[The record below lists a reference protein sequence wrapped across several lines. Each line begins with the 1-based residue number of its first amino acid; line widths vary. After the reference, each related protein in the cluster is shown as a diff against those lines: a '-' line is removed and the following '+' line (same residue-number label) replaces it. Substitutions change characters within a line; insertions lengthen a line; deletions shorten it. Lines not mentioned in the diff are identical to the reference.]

1 MDEKATTAPVQ
12 AAGEGVDEGAGAPK
26 RALRPDSQGK
36 VRDLYDL
43 GDELLL
49 VASDRISAFDF
60 ILPDEIPHKG
70 EVLTQLS
77 LFWLG
82 FFADRVDN
90 HLVSADTAD
99 LPERFAPYADYL
111 AGRFML
117 VKKAQMFPV
126 ECIVRGYLTGSG
138 LASYKRDGRVCGIE
152 LAPGLEEASE
162 LPEPLFTPSTKAAI
176 GGHDENISFAQLE
189 DLVGADDA
197 RMLRDVS
204 LDLYRAAARY
214 AKERGIIVADTK
226 FEFGMVDGRL
236 VLADEVLTPD
246 SSRFWPVEGYAPGRV
261 QPSFDKQYVRDW
273 LSGAWDRTGTPPHM
287 PEEVKQASAANYA
300 QAYEMLTG
308 RPFTAQSRV

>member
-1 MDEKATTAPVQ
+1 MDETVNTAE
-12 AAGEGVDEGAGAPK
+12 AANEAGV
-26 RALRPDSQGK
+26 LRPDSQGK

-43 GDELLL
+43 GDTLLL
-49 VASDRISAFDF
+49 VASDRISAFDY

-77 LFWLG
+77 LFWLD
-82 FFADRVDN
+82 FFADRIDN
-90 HLVSADTAD
+90 HLIGADVAD

-138 LASYKRDGRVCGIE
+138 LASYERDGQVCGIE
-152 LAPGLEEASE
+152 LPDGLVEASE
-162 LPEPLFTPSTKAAI
+162 LPEPIFTPSTKAAI
-176 GGHDENISFAQLE
+176 GDHDENISFEQLE
-189 DLVGADDA
+189 ELVGEEDA
-197 RMLRDVS
+197 RLLRDTS
-204 LDLYRAAARY
+204 IELYRAAAAH

-226 FEFGMVDGRL
+226 FEFGRVDGHL

-246 SSRFWPVEGYAPGRV
+246 SSRFWPVAGYAPGHV

-273 LSGAWDRTGTPPHM
+273 LSGAWDRTGCPPHM
-287 PEEVKQASAANYA
+287 PADVKQASAEKYA

>member
-1 MDEKATTAPVQ
+1 MDETVNTA
-12 AAGEGVDEGAGAPK
+12 AAANEAGV
-26 RALRPDSQGK
+26 LRPDSQGK

-43 GDELLL
+43 GDTLLL
-49 VASDRISAFDF
+49 VASDRISAFDY
-60 ILPDEIPHKG
+60 ILPDEIPYKG

-77 LFWLG
+77 LFWLD
-82 FFADRVDN
+82 FFADRIDN
-90 HLVSADTAD
+90 HLIGADVAD

-138 LASYKRDGRVCGIE
+138 LASYERDGRVCGIE
-152 LAPGLEEASE
+152 LPDGLVEASE
-162 LPEPLFTPSTKAAI
+162 LPEPIFTPSTKAAI
-176 GGHDENISFAQLE
+176 GDHDENISFEQLE
-189 DLVGADDA
+189 ELVGEEDA
-197 RMLRDVS
+197 HLLRDTS
-204 LDLYRAAARY
+204 IELYRAAAAH

-226 FEFGMVDGRL
+226 FEFGRVDGHL

-246 SSRFWPVEGYAPGRV
+246 SSRFWPVAGYAPGHV

-273 LSGAWDRTGTPPHM
+273 LSGAWDRTGCPPHM
-287 PEEVKQASAANYA
+287 PADVKQASAEKYA

>member
-1 MDEKATTAPVQ
+1 M
-12 AAGEGVDEGAGAPK
+12 
-26 RALRPDSQGK
+26 
-36 VRDLYDL
+36 RDLYDL
-43 GDELLL
+43 GDTLLL
-49 VASDRISAFDF
+49 VASDRISAFDY
-60 ILPDEIPHKG
+60 ILPDEIPYKG

-77 LFWLG
+77 LFWLD
-82 FFADRVDN
+82 FFADRIDN
-90 HLVSADTAD
+90 HLIGADVAD

-138 LASYKRDGRVCGIE
+138 LASYERDGRVCGIE
-152 LAPGLEEASE
+152 LPDGLVEASE
-162 LPEPLFTPSTKAAI
+162 LPEPIFTPSTKAAI
-176 GGHDENISFAQLE
+176 GDHDENISFEQLE
-189 DLVGADDA
+189 ELVGEEDA
-197 RMLRDVS
+197 RLLRDTS
-204 LDLYRAAARY
+204 IELYRAAAAH

-226 FEFGMVDGRL
+226 FEFGRVDGHL

-246 SSRFWPVEGYAPGRV
+246 SSRFWPVAGYAPGHV

-273 LSGAWDRTGTPPHM
+273 LSGAWDRTGCPPHM
-287 PEEVKQASAANYA
+287 PADVKQASAEKYA

>member
-1 MDEKATTAPVQ
+1 M
-12 AAGEGVDEGAGAPK
+12 
-26 RALRPDSQGK
+26 
-36 VRDLYDL
+36 RDLYDL
-43 GDELLL
+43 GDTLLL
-49 VASDRISAFDF
+49 VASDRISAFDY

-77 LFWLG
+77 LFWLD
-82 FFADRVDN
+82 FFADRIDN
-90 HLVSADTAD
+90 HLIGADVAD

-138 LASYKRDGRVCGIE
+138 LASYERDGRVCGIE
-152 LAPGLEEASE
+152 LPDGLVEASE
-162 LPEPLFTPSTKAAI
+162 LPEPIFTPSTKAAI
-176 GGHDENISFAQLE
+176 GDHDENISFEQLE
-189 DLVGADDA
+189 ELVGEEDA
-197 RMLRDVS
+197 RLLRDTS
-204 LDLYRAAARY
+204 IELYRAAAAH

-226 FEFGMVDGRL
+226 FEFGRVDGRL

-246 SSRFWPVEGYAPGRV
+246 SSRFWPVAGYAPGHV

-273 LSGAWDRTGTPPHM
+273 LSGAWDRTGCPPHM
-287 PEEVKQASAANYA
+287 PADVKQASAEKYA

>member
-1 MDEKATTAPVQ
+1 MDETVNTAAAGSGQATTG
-12 AAGEGVDEGAGAPK
+12 AADGKG
-26 RALRPDSQGK
+26 ALRPDSQGK

-43 GDELLL
+43 GDTLLL
-49 VASDRISAFDF
+49 VASDRISAFDY
-60 ILPDEIPHKG
+60 ILPDEIPYKG

-77 LFWLG
+77 LFWLD
-82 FFADRVDN
+82 FFADRIDN
-90 HLVSADTAD
+90 HLIGADVAD

-138 LASYKRDGRVCGIE
+138 LASYERDGRVCGIE
-152 LAPGLEEASE
+152 LPDGLVEASE
-162 LPEPLFTPSTKAAI
+162 LPEPIFTPSTKAAI
-176 GGHDENISFAQLE
+176 GDHDENISFEQLE
-189 DLVGADDA
+189 ELVGEEDA
-197 RMLRDVS
+197 RLLRDTS
-204 LDLYRAAARY
+204 IELYRAAAAH

-226 FEFGMVDGRL
+226 FEFGRVDGHL

-246 SSRFWPVEGYAPGRV
+246 SSRFWPVAGYAPGHV

-273 LSGAWDRTGTPPHM
+273 LSGAWDRTGCPPHM
-287 PEEVKQASAANYA
+287 PADVKQASAEKYA